1 MAYVYRHIR
10 LDTNI
15 PFYIGVGVDDNEGKF
30 KRSKAKEHRN
40 EYWHNIIAKTNYR
53 VDIIMNDL
61 SWEEACEKEKEL
73 IKLYGRKDKSEGFL
87 ANQTDGGDGG
97 TGVIV
102 KQETREKI
110 RQFQIS
116 LDKKGK
122 PGRVWTQES
131 KDKLANTIRGIKHT
145 PEAIE
150 KMRKPREN
158 TANYKYPK
166 SKVSCEVCGFMAQP
180 AAISRWH
187 NTNCKKSLS
196 NTSN

>member
-1 MAYVYRHIR
+1 MAYIYRHIR
-10 LDTNI
+10 LDKNI
-15 PFYIGVGVDDNEGKF
+15 PFYIGIGVDDNEGKF

-40 EYWHNIIAKTNYR
+40 DYWRNIVSKTDYR
-53 VDIIMNDL
+53 VEIILNDL
-61 SWEEACEKEKEL
+61 SWEEACKKEKEF
-73 IKLYGRKDKSEGFL
+73 INLYGRKDKLEGYL

-102 KQETREKI
+102 KPETREKI

-131 KDKLANTIRGIKHT
+131 KDKLANTIRGMKHSSET
-145 PEAIE
+145 IE
-150 KMRKPREN
+150 KMRKPKVNKEN
-158 TANYKYPK
+158 YTYPK
-166 SKVSCEVCGFMAQP
+166 SKIACEVCGFLAQP

-187 NTNCKKSLS
+187 NKNCKKII
-196 NTSN
+196 N

>member
-10 LDTNI
+10 LDKNI

-40 EYWHNIIAKTNYR
+40 DYWHRIIAKTDYR

-97 TGVIV
+97 AGVIV
-102 KQETREKI
+102 KPETREKI

-158 TANYKYPK
+158 TENYKYPK
-166 SKVSCEVCGFMAQP
+166 SKVPCEVCGFMAQP

-187 NTNCKKSLS
+187 NKNCKKI
-196 NTSN
+196 NP

>member
-1 MAYVYRHIR
+1 MAYIYRHIR
-10 LDTNI
+10 LDKNI
-15 PFYIGVGVDDNEGKF
+15 PFYIGIGVDDNEGKF

-40 EYWHNIIAKTNYR
+40 DYWHRIVSKTDYK
-53 VDIIMNDL
+53 VDIILNDL
-61 SWEEACEKEKEL
+61 TWEEACEKEREF
-73 IKLYGRKDKSEGFL
+73 IKLYGRKDKSQGCL

-102 KQETREKI
+102 KPETREKI
-110 RQFQIS
+110 RQFQLS

-131 KDKLANTIRGIKHT
+131 KDKLANTIRGVKHS

-150 KMRKPREN
+150 RMRKPRVNKEN
-158 TANYKYPK
+158 YSYPK
-166 SKVSCEVCGFMAQP
+166 PKIACEICGFLAQP

-187 NTNCKKSLS
+187 NKNCKKNNS
-196 NTSN
+196 